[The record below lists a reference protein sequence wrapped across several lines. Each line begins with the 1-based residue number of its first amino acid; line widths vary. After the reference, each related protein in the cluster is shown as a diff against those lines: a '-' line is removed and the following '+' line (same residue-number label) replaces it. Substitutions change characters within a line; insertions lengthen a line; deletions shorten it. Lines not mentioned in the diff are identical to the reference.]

1 MAESQGLET
10 ALAGVARLL
19 DGLRIP
25 YMVIGGFAVTVWGQP
40 RFTAD
45 LDMTIQCSV
54 PEQTLI
60 ERLLRS
66 LTSLVADPVRF
77 VQERRVLPART
88 SEGIAVDIVF
98 AGLPYEVTAIER
110 AVPVEVAGYS
120 VRICTAED
128 LIVHKII
135 SSRPRDR
142 EDVLGIVRRQ
152 GNRLDRSYLA
162 PIVRELATALDQPDI
177 PDFYHSLWEQ
187 RGSASP

>member
-120 VRICTAED
+120 VQICTAED

>member
-1 MAESQGLET
+1 MAQSQRLEA

-19 DGLRIP
+19 DGLRVP

-40 RFTAD
+40 RYTAD
-45 LDMTIQCSV
+45 LDLTIHCLV
-54 PEQTLI
+54 PERDLI
-60 ERLLRS
+60 EGLLDS
-66 LTSLVADPVRF
+66 LTPLVADPLQFVR
-77 VQERRVLPART
+77 ERRVLPART
-88 SEGIAVDIVF
+88 ADGTAVDIVF
-98 AGLPYEVTAIER
+98 AGLPYEVAAIEQ

-142 EDVLGIVRRQ
+142 EDIRGIVQRRGDQ
-152 GNRLDRSYLA
+152 LDRSYLT

-177 PDFYHSLWEQ
+177 FDFYRSLWGE
-187 RGSASP
+187 RGVASP

>member
-177 PDFYHSLWEQ
+177 LDFYHSLWEQ

>member
-1 MAESQGLET
+1 MAESQSLET
-10 ALAGVARLL
+10 ALVAVARLL

-25 YMVIGGFAVTVWGQP
+25 YMVIGGYAVTIWGQP

-54 PEQTLI
+54 PEHTLI

-88 SEGIAVDIVF
+88 SDGIAVDIVF
-98 AGLPYEVTAIER
+98 AGLPYEVAAIER

-142 EDVLGIVRRQ
+142 EDILGIARRQ

-162 PIVRELATALDQPDI
+162 PIVRELAAALDQPDI
-177 PDFYHSLWEQ
+177 LDFYRSL
-187 RGSASP
+187 

>member
-1 MAESQGLET
+1 MAQSQRLKA

-19 DGLRIP
+19 DELRVP
-25 YMVIGGFAVTVWGQP
+25 YMVIGGYAVTIWGQP

-45 LDMTIQCSV
+45 LDLTLHCLV
-54 PEQTLI
+54 PEQSLI
-60 ERLLRS
+60 EQLLRP
-66 LTSLVADPVRF
+66 LTALVADPVRF

-88 SEGIAVDIVF
+88 SNGIAVDIVF
-98 AGLPYEVTAIER
+98 AGLPYEVAAIER

-142 EDVLGIVRRQ
+142 EDILGIVQRQ

-177 PDFYHSLWEQ
+177 FDFYRSLWGQ
-187 RGSASP
+187 RGTASP

>member
-1 MAESQGLET
+1 MAQSQGLEA
-10 ALAGVARLL
+10 ALAGVARLI
-19 DGLRIP
+19 DGLRVP
-25 YMVIGGFAVTVWGQP
+25 YMVIGGYAVTIWGQP

-45 LDMTIQCSV
+45 LDLTIHCPV

-60 ERLLRS
+60 ERLLGS
-66 LTSLVADPVRF
+66 LTPLVADPVRF
-77 VQERRVLPART
+77 VRERRVLPAQT
-88 SEGIAVDIVF
+88 SDGTAVDIVF
-98 AGLPYEVTAIER
+98 AGLPYEVAAIER

-142 EDVLGIVRRQ
+142 EDILGIVQRQ

-177 PDFYHSLWEQ
+177 FDFYRSLWGQ
-187 RGSASP
+187 RGTVSP

>member
-1 MAESQGLET
+1 MAQSQGLEA

-19 DGLRIP
+19 DGLRVP

-45 LDMTIQCSV
+45 LDLTIHCPV
-54 PEQTLI
+54 PEQSLI
-60 ERLLRS
+60 KRLLRS
-66 LTSLVADPVRF
+66 LTPLVADPVQF
-77 VQERRVLPART
+77 VQGRRVLPAQT
-88 SEGIAVDIVF
+88 SAGTAVDIVF
-98 AGLPYEVTAIER
+98 AGLPYEVAAIER
-110 AVPVEVAGYS
+110 AVPVEVAGYG

-142 EDVLGIVRRQ
+142 EDIRGIVQRRGEQ
-152 GNRLDRSYLA
+152 LDRDYLT

-177 PDFYHSLWEQ
+177 FDFYRSLWE
-187 RGSASP
+187 